1 MRRSSILGSSILA
14 SALALLSITALPAL
28 AADMGPAPILRGPL
42 PQADNAVDWSG
53 FYAGGFGGFNQMEF
67 EPRQAGVG
75 LVREML
81 RASPYLNP
89 GRADE
94 IVASSRTTTN
104 AIGYGL
110 YGGVNWM
117 VEDYV
122 VGIEADYTRAQL
134 KGNSTAGRNG
144 AFSLPDAAVFPHD
157 DYRYTTATT
166 SRLKI
171 SDFGTIRGRLGAP
184 MGSFMPY
191 LTGGLSWARA
201 SYGNTATLVSDARN
215 VTQVVNPFTGV
226 TTTNYGPYGPAGNY
240 ALKDGS
246 RTRFVF
252 GYAVGAGVDWAL
264 TQNLIL
270 RAEVMHIRFG
280 NAGDTSASIN
290 SARAGAAI
298 KF

>member
-1 MRRSSILGSSILA
+1 MRKVGV
-14 SALALLSITALPAL
+14 LALLGLLASPAL
-28 AADMGPAPILRGPL
+28 AADMGPPPVLRGPL
-42 PQADNAVDWSG
+42 PMAEAANDWSG
-53 FYAGGFGGFNQMEF
+53 FYVGGFGGFKQMEF

-81 RASPYLNP
+81 RSTAYLDP

-94 IVASSRTTTN
+94 IVATSRSTSN
-104 AIGYGL
+104 AVGYGL
-110 YGGVNWM
+110 YLGYNWTM
-117 VEDYV
+117 EDYV
-122 VGIEADYTRAQL
+122 VGLEADYTKAQL
-134 KGNSTAGRNG
+134 KGASTAGRNG
-144 AFSLPDAAVFPHD
+144 FFSLPDSTTYPHD
-157 DYRYTTATT
+157 DFRYTTSTT

-171 SDFGTIRGRLGAP
+171 SDFGTIRGRIGAP

-191 LTGGLSWARA
+191 VTGGLAWARA
-201 SYGNTATLVSDARN
+201 SYGNTAALTSDSRS
-215 VTQVVNPFTGV
+215 VTQVPNGLGIPQTIV
-226 TTTNYGPYGPAGNY
+226 GPWGPAGNY

-246 RTRFVF
+246 RTRFAF
-252 GYAVGAGVDWAL
+252 GYAVGAGMDWAL
-264 TQNLIL
+264 SQNLIL